1 MILLN
6 SVINEPTITNPTIIN
21 IIIMA
26 AFAIFG
32 VLLGVIGH
40 FLRQVS
46 SNLKELSTA
55 IVTLQI
61 AFSKEQAVSEQNR
74 IAYAK
79 RDTTIENI
87 LDLHGKKLDSHEMK
101 ITVIQHR
108 MDNE

>member
-6 SVINEPTITNPTIIN
+6 SAINEPTVIN

-46 SNLKELSTA
+46 SNLEKLSTA
-55 IVTLQI
+55 IVALQI

-74 IAYAK
+74 LSYAK
-79 RDTTIENI
+79 RDIVVDNI
-87 LDLHGKKLDSHEMK
+87 LETHGKKLDSHEMK
-101 ITVIQHR
+101 ITVIQHIL
-108 MDNE
+108 DNE